1 MPIIYSPVEMMV
13 AAAARILEDKKI
25 VFVGTGMP
33 IIASIVAKRLYCP
46 NLLIIFEAGGIDPL
60 LDRLTVS
67 VGSSCTIDRA
77 IMATSMDYIMS
88 LAQRGYV
95 DYGFLGAAQIDK
107 YGNINTTVIGDWRRP
122 SVRLPGSGGAN
133 DVGSLSW
140 KTITIM
146 KQDKLRFVDRVDYV
160 TTPGYLNGPGSR
172 ENSGLPI
179 NTGPYRVVTQIG
191 VYGFHPE
198 TKEMMLLALYPN
210 TTLKDVEENS
220 SFKIII
226 PERVEVLDPP
236 TIEELK
242 VMREIDPTGI
252 IIPRR

>member
-1 MPIIYSPVEMMV
+1 MMV

-67 VGSSCTIDRA
+67 VGSSYTIDRA
-77 IMATSMDYIMS
+77 IMATSMDYVMS
-88 LAQRGYV
+88 LAQRGYI
-95 DYGFLGAAQIDK
+95 DYGFLGAAQIDR

-122 SVRLPGSGGAN
+122 KVRLPGSGGAN

-146 KQDKLRFVDRVDYV
+146 RQDKLRFVDRVDYV

-172 ENSGLPI
+172 ERTGLPI

-210 TTLKDVEENS
+210 TTLKDVQENS
-220 SFKIII
+220 SFKIIV
-226 PERVEVLDPP
+226 PEKVEVLDPP

-242 VMREIDPTGI
+242 VMREIDPAGI